1 MGGHITYFLVFGPW
15 CTFLMV
21 CLVIPENEPW
31 APRLTALVPQNPDDC
46 SRHNRIGI
54 DIILTL
60 STNSVNRN
68 YILLGR
74 ALTSLPPFY
83 LDALLLKKL
92 TFTIALDSVD
102 QWHYRC
108 FWLITIRKGQSKQS
122 FKLFLR
128 WEREKW
134 RLQGKLFYESNA
146 HRFIVIFSLVLS
158 LFVCRG
164 RLMML
169 QQVALNNLKWRLAD
183 TAKVK
188 LDNVLEM
195 MCFYPG

>member
-1 MGGHITYFLVFGPW
+1 M
-15 CTFLMV
+15 
-21 CLVIPENEPW
+21 
-31 APRLTALVPQNPDDC
+31 
-46 SRHNRIGI
+46 
-54 DIILTL
+54 
-60 STNSVNRN
+60 SVLLIQREKNLCEYRN
-68 YILLGR
+68 YITGTR
-74 ALTSLPPFY
+74 SHFFAAF

-102 QWHYRC
+102 QWHCRC

-122 FKLFLR
+122 FKLFLK
-128 WEREKW
+128 WKREKW

-146 HRFIVIFSLVLS
+146 HRFIVIFLLILS

-183 TAKVK
+183 TAKIK
-188 LDNVLEM
+188 MANVLEM

>member
-1 MGGHITYFLVFGPW
+1 MF
-15 CTFLMV
+15 
-21 CLVIPENEPW
+21 N
-31 APRLTALVPQNPDDC
+31 A
-46 SRHNRIGI
+46 
-54 DIILTL
+54 
-60 STNSVNRN
+60 
-68 YILLGR
+68 ILLFSWSNLYSELFCLLIFRGKKTSASEENNQQQTQLTVITLMGR
-74 ALTSLPPFY
+74 ALTSLGLFRRAAVKKFNFY
-83 LDALLLKKL
+83 RI
-92 TFTIALDSVD
+92 IALDSVD

-122 FKLFLR
+122 FKLFLK